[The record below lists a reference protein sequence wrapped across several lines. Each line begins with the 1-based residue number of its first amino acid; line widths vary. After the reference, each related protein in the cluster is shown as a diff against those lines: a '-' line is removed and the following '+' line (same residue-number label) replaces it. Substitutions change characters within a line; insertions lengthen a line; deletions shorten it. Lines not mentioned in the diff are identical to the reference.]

1 MNTEL
6 IVILSLIA
14 FIGFQQWFCLKQIQ
28 KLVDKV
34 MAGNYATY
42 SQSQAFVNESMK
54 APPQAQG
61 FNVQLPQDGEF
72 DELSQLNA
80 MLRPPL

>member
-6 IVILSLIA
+6 VVILSLIA
-14 FIGFQQWFCLKQIQ
+14 FVGFQQWFFLKQIQ

-34 MAGNYATY
+34 MAGNYSAY
-42 SQSQAFVNESMK
+42 SQGQAFVNESMK
-54 APPQAQG
+54 APPAQG
-61 FNVQLPQDGEF
+61 FNVQMPQDGEF